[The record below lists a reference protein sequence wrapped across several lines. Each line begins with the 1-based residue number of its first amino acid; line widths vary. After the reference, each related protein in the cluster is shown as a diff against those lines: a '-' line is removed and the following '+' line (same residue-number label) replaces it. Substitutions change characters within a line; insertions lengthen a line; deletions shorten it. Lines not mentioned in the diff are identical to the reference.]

1 MNDIVSELSRS
12 RGVAPGMKPEAGPPP
27 EIGTDMLLGPRGV
40 LHIRHRGEL
49 YLLRMTR
56 QGKLILTK

>member
-1 MNDIVSELSRS
+1 MNDTVPVRDDTTPAGRGANPESGPQEVS
-12 RGVAPGMKPEAGPPP
+12 A
-27 EIGTDMLLGPRGV
+27 DMLLGPRGV